1 MPLNNCIDYGFK
13 NPFNLDSIREQGTIM
28 GLSVMEKCAI
38 ACVIVYV
45 PLTWPKGVGNE
56 NDPAELSP
64 LKEAFSTF
72 KIDS

>member
-1 MPLNNCIDYGFK
+1 
-13 NPFNLDSIREQGTIM
+13 M